1 MCASANFGGSQ
12 EELGRTFTMTNIC
25 PQNKRLNMGIWKLL
39 EQWIRTDLLE
49 KRYTEGE
56 HSTGNGGDIHE
67 VIIVT
72 GPAFLPVQ
80 CEGEFV
86 YINKTIGVYPK
97 LIHVPTHFFK
107 VIITIQRHW
116 TSAQVHFCFLI
127 PAVRQVLVLPWY
139 TRLPRRVVLSLLL
152 YSFENWR
159 RWLDCSS
166 CHLWATTSRLWTVVA
181 VQMQCARRFISW
193 THWYNRYSTMV
204 SWEMISA
211 VPLVAVAV
219 RVAQT
224 NRSPQ
229 GAFERKASK
238 ENQLYCLMVVPMT
251 CIWVQWLFGIC
262 VNNQVANIKGTAE
275 IENHNTIIIFWS
287 KSDVSNYYSR
297 LASSHCDNIYTI
309 IQQ

>member
-107 VIITIQRHW
+107 VIITIQRSRPGKGSAEW
-116 TSAQVHFCFLI
+116 ALDVSAGAFLFPNTSSPPGPGAAMVHSAAKAGRFESFAVQFRELETLVGLQFLPPVGNDI
-127 PAVRQVLVLPWY
+127 SFVDSGCSSNAVRQAIYKLDALVQPLQHNGVMGDD
-139 TRLPRRVVLSLLL
+139 LGSALGGCGSESGSDQSVSPRGFREKSKQGKPIILLDGGADDMHLGPVVV
-152 YSFENWR
+152 R
-159 RWLDCSS
+159 
-166 CHLWATTSRLWTVVA
+166 HLCQQPSRKHKGNS
-181 VQMQCARRFISW
+181 R
-193 THWYNRYSTMV
+193 NRK
-204 SWEMISA
+204 
-211 VPLVAVAV
+211 P
-219 RVAQT
+219 
-224 NRSPQ
+224 
-229 GAFERKASK
+229 
-238 ENQLYCLMVVPMT
+238 
-251 CIWVQWLFGIC
+251 
-262 VNNQVANIKGTAE
+262 
-275 IENHNTIIIFWS
+275 
-287 KSDVSNYYSR
+287 
-297 LASSHCDNIYTI
+297 
-309 IQQ
+309 